1 MNKCVIEQMN
11 EYVIKQIERILDQIE
26 HRILILQL
34 ENDEE
39 YIAREYEWLW
49 WEQPCYA
56 VMS

>member
-39 YIAREYEWLW
+39 YIAREYE
-49 WEQPCYA
+49 
-56 VMS
+56 